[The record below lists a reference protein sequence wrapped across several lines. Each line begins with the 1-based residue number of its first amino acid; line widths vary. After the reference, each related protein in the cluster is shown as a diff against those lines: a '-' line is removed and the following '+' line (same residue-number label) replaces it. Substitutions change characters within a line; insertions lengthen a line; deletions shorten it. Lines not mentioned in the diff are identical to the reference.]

1 MKKLLFSIIIV
12 LFMISNCFA
21 QVSLSEAKTII
32 NFADICLPFAG
43 TNNQQ
48 CASCNKISVAKTYE
62 VGLESRNGLKYYKY
76 LNIFYCEHCKYI
88 QLLHIFT
95 NNTVVIHKKVI
106 FKSK

>member
-1 MKKLLFSIIIV
+1 MKKLLFSIIVV

-32 NFADICLPFAG
+32 NFADICLPIAG
-43 TNNQQ
+43 INNQQ
-48 CASCNKISVAKTYE
+48 CVSCNKISVEKTYE
-62 VGLESRNGLKYYKY
+62 VGLESRNGLKYHKY
-76 LNIFYCEHCKYI
+76 LNIFCCEHCKYI

-95 NNTVVIHKKVI
+95 NNTVVMHKKVI